1 MNKCIIYT
9 DDSAAVSVMIPV
21 SCRMTIEQIAQKD
34 VPVGRPYKIVDRA
47 DLPPIE
53 TIAAWTIDPA
63 ELTDGVG
70 LGYAIGWPPAPEPEP
85 EPEPETQA
93 QGIDEVAE

>member
-1 MNKCIIYT
+1 MTTDTSKCIVYLKNGT
-9 DDSAAVSVMIPV
+9 DLTLVLPV
-21 SCRMTIEQIAQKD
+21 DCGMTIEQIAQKD
-34 VPVGRPYKIVDRA
+34 VQPGQPYKIVNRA

-85 EPEPETQA
+85 QPDP
-93 QGIDEVAE
+93 DEVIE

>member
-1 MNKCIIYT
+1 MNQCIIYT
-9 DDSAAVSVMIPV
+9 DDKGSVSVMIPV

-34 VPVGRPYKIVDRA
+34 VPVGRPYKIVDCA
-47 DLPPIE
+47 DLPPID

-70 LGYAIGWPPAPEPEP
+70 LGYAIGWPPAPEPQANP
-85 EPEPETQA
+85 EPEEET
-93 QGIDEVAE
+93 E